1 MKRSIL
7 FKPLSSFRAQ
17 MVAFIALMLALTMA
31 VLSLLNQR
39 LEERT
44 TDQVHEY
51 IHAIAL
57 ATDIVY
63 RSLSEGKYLYDMVNQ
78 PDENS
83 LAINSES
90 IIRHILVVNAE
101 GRVFDSTD
109 EKDIGQPY
117 KQFIEEASSV
127 SVEDLKRHVDEA
139 GSNQSSTLFFSITTS
154 SKNPTTGEQESTKR
168 DIYIIISQN
177 RLAQVKEAGERTRL
191 IGFVILGLLLITA
204 IAVFSKRFTR
214 PITELGQAARKV
226 AKDELDFNVP
236 VSGPEEVSALS
247 KTFNEMLAG
256 LRSKRDLEEQLQ
268 RAERSAV
275 VGRVASGIAH
285 EIRNPL
291 NFINLSIDHLRE
303 AFAPKDEPQR
313 ATYTHI
319 LMTIKDELARLNRLV
334 SDFLSYGRPAKLKLR
349 EIDARAL
356 IEEVRDLINTQA
368 EQQGVK
374 VSIEQNGA
382 RDAKL
387 YGDAEQIKTCFS
399 NLMINAIQ
407 AMPDGGALNISL
419 QPDNSHLEIKFAD
432 TGSGIAPEAMEQ
444 IFEPYYSTKDTGIGL
459 GLPLT
464 KKIIEEHGGQID
476 VESEPNRGTTFTVTL
491 LCKPKTPY

>member
-1 MKRSIL
+1 
-7 FKPLSSFRAQ
+7 
-17 MVAFIALMLALTMA
+17 MVAFIAGMLAMTIV
-31 VLSLLNQR
+31 VLSLLNQQ
-39 LEERT
+39 LEGRT
-44 TDQVHEY
+44 TRQVDEY
-51 IHAIAL
+51 IRAIAL
-57 ATDIVY
+57 ATDMVY
-63 RSLSEGKYLYDMVNQ
+63 RSLSEGQYLYDLVNR
-78 PDENS
+78 PDNRS
-83 LAINSES
+83 LEINSGS
-90 IIRHILVVNAE
+90 VISHILVVDAE
-101 GRVFDSTD
+101 GKVFDSTD
-109 EKDIGQPY
+109 ERDIRQSYGQFTADAPS
-117 KQFIEEASSV
+117 FSRG
-127 SVEDLKRHVDEA
+127 DLKGGADEIKD
-139 GSNQSSTLFFSITTS
+139 GQSRTLHFSITTNVEGQS
-154 SKNPTTGEQESTKR
+154 AKR
-168 DIYIIISQN
+168 DIYIIISMN
-177 RLAQVKEAGERTRL
+177 RLAQVKEDGERIRL
-191 IGFVILGLLLITA
+191 IVFALLALLLIVA
-204 IAVFSKRFTR
+204 ITVFSKRFTR
-214 PITELGQAARKV
+214 PITVLSQAARKV
-226 AKDELDFNVP
+226 AKDNLDFNVP

-303 AFAPKDEPQR
+303 AFAPKDETQR
-313 ATYTHI
+313 ATYAHI

-356 IEEVRDLINTQA
+356 IEEVRDLIEVQA

-374 VSIEQNGA
+374 VNIEQNGA
-382 RDAKL
+382 RDTKL

-432 TGSGIAPEAMEQ
+432 AGPGIAPEAMEQ

-476 VESEPNRGTTFTVTL
+476 VESEPDRGTTFIVTL